1 MPNFTLQFKAVIAR
15 KELDSKIKHQ
25 IIPGREARKSLFG
38 DFGYPSRLLKVDS
51 FQIVSNSASDV

>member
-25 IIPGREARKSLFG
+25 IIPGREARKSLFLEILDIQA
-38 DFGYPSRLLKVDS
+38 DF
-51 FQIVSNSASDV
+51 